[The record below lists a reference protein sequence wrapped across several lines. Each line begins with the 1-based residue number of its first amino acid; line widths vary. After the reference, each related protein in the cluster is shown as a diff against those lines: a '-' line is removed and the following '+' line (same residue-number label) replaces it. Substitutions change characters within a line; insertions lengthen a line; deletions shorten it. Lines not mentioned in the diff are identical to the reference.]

1 MRKVLMSLV
10 VVVALLALLAA
21 TTAWGKEAG
30 AAAATGSSVVI
41 STKTVPKL
49 GTVLVNSK
57 GITLYVFVPDKQKK
71 VTCVSTCA
79 VVWPPVLLPK
89 GANAVAKGQAQ
100 SKLLGSDPDPAG
112 GRVVTYN
119 GWPLIFTSPILRPAR
134 RMDRPS
140 TSTAASGT
148 CSPQRGRR
156 SKLSLDCGVRQGN
169 TRSTARVIEAG
180 SSVRAQDILSS
191 S

>member
-1 MRKVLMSLV
+1 MWRSWRFSPRP
-10 VVVALLALLAA
+10 LL
-21 TTAWGKEAG
+21 GEKEAG

-119 GWPLIFTSPILRPAR
+119 GWPLYLYVSDTAPGTANGQALNLNGGLWYVLTPAGKEIKTK
-134 RMDRPS
+134 P
-140 TSTAASGT
+140 
-148 CSPQRGRR
+148 
-156 SKLSLDCGVRQGN
+156 
-169 TRSTARVIEAG
+169 
-180 SSVRAQDILSS
+180 
-191 S
+191 